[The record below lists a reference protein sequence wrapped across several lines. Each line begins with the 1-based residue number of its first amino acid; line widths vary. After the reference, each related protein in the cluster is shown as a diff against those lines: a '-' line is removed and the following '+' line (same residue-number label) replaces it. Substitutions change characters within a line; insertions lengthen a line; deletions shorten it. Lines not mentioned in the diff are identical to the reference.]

1 MPNLFIYFL
10 FISMLPIWGVLLGR
24 IYNFTKGKMS
34 LHAIIGTFDYSKALL
49 IILASSNYYEL
60 QLIIIIRI

>member
-1 MPNLFIYFL
+1 
-10 FISMLPIWGVLLGR
+10 MLPIWGVLLGR